1 MNVQGTY
8 TNKGLALTAKT
19 AVGACLRVTRVVGGS
34 GHTTDVPNA
43 VQLPEIRQT
52 LAVGEARCAGDTAVL
67 PVTLAAV
74 RLESTYTLT
83 ELGVYAE
90 DPNEGEILYCVYRL
104 DEPVTIQAGSDTVLR
119 FYLRQ
124 TVSEDG
130 GAMVLCSPAGLI
142 TESDC
147 APVRKMVLAVGA
159 PQRDVTMPASELQA
173 YLDAL
178 PCLLTENHIITLSG
192 TCSQDV
198 RVQGFYGCGSL
209 TLRADN
215 LGDCVFTG
223 SASVANCSVPVTLE
237 KLKWAIGEGT
247 DPRTYCLHCS
257 DSHLKVENCS
267 FTGYAAADGGKAG
280 RGVNV
285 FANAAITLKNCA
297 FHDLETVVHTYFGG
311 VVGICGDNPETDYS
325 GNSIGVYL
333 YHGGLV
339 LLGSSVPDTLGGAW
353 NERNEMSAIIKN
365 GEFIGSG
372 AV

>member
-1 MNVQGTY
+1 MNIQGTY
-8 TNKGLALTAKT
+8 TTKGLALTAKT

-34 GHTTDVPNA
+34 GHTPDIPNA
-43 VQLPEIRQT
+43 AQLSEIRQT
-52 LAVGEARCAGDTAVL
+52 LTVGEARCTGDTAVL

-74 RLESTYTLT
+74 GQKSTYTLT

-90 DPNEGEILYCVYRL
+90 DPDEGEILYCVYQL

-124 TVSEDG
+124 TVSKDG

-147 APVRKMVLAVGA
+147 APVRKMVLATGA
-159 PQRDVTMPASELQA
+159 PQRYVTMPASELQD

-325 GNSIGVYL
+325 GNLTGVYT

-339 LLGSSVPDTLGGAW
+339 MLGNMVPATLGAPANYKNSGG
-353 NERNEMSAIIKN
+353 AIIEANK
-365 GEFIGSG
+365 FI
-372 AV
+372 

>member
-1 MNVQGTY
+1 MNIQGTY

-43 VQLPEIRQT
+43 AALPEIRQT

-74 RLESTYTLT
+74 GLESSYTLT
-83 ELGVYAE
+83 ELGIYAE
-90 DPNEGEILYCVYRL
+90 DPDEGEILYCVYRL

-130 GAMVLCSPAGLI
+130 GAAVLCSPAGLI

-198 RVQGFYGCGSL
+198 RVQGFYGC
-209 TLRADN
+209 A
-215 LGDCVFTG
+215 
-223 SASVANCSVPVTLE
+223 
-237 KLKWAIGEGT
+237 
-247 DPRTYCLHCS
+247 RT
-257 DSHLKVENCS
+257 
-267 FTGYAAADGGKAG
+267 
-280 RGVNV
+280 
-285 FANAAITLKNCA
+285 I
-297 FHDLETVVHTYFGG
+297 
-311 VVGICGDNPETDYS
+311 
-325 GNSIGVYL
+325 
-333 YHGGLV
+333 
-339 LLGSSVPDTLGGAW
+339 
-353 NERNEMSAIIKN
+353 
-365 GEFIGSG
+365 
-372 AV
+372 

>member
-1 MNVQGTY
+1 MNIQGTY

-19 AVGACLRVTRVVGGS
+19 AAGACLRVTRVVGGS
-34 GHTTDVPNA
+34 GHTPDIPNVA
-43 VQLPEIRQT
+43 QLPEIRQT

-74 RLESTYTLT
+74 ELESTYTLT

-147 APVRKMVLAVGA
+147 APVRKMVLATGA
-159 PQRDVTMPASELQA
+159 PQRNVTMPASELQD

-178 PCLLTENHIITLSG
+178 PRLLTENHIITLSG
-192 TCSQDV
+192 TASEEV
-198 RVQGFYGCGSL
+198 SVNGFYGCGSL

-215 LGDCVFTG
+215 LGDCVFTR
-223 SASVANCSVPVTLE
+223 SVSFENCHVPVEME
-237 KLKWAIGEGT
+237 KLKWQLDMGT
-247 DPRTYCLHCS
+247 PQITACIAC
-257 DSHLKVENCS
+257 DSGTIIAKGCS
-267 FTGYAAADGGKAG
+267 FTGDISSGAKTG
-280 RGVNV
+280 RGVT
-285 FANAAITLKNCA
+285 TLSAQASVSLGDCA
-297 FHDLETVVHTYFGG
+297 FHDLDIALNTFTGG
-311 VVGICGDNPETDYS
+311 RIAVYGGNAESDYS
-325 GNSIGVYL
+325 GNNYGVYT
-333 YHGGLV
+333 YYGGLV
-339 LLGSSVPDTLGGAW
+339 MLGDMVPATLGAPTNYKNSGG
-353 NERNEMSAIIKN
+353 AIIQAGKL
-365 GEFIGSG
+365 I
-372 AV
+372 